1 LMSMTNSARTSDD
14 DLHFRIAAF
23 DPYDKGSWY
32 FGDISREE
40 SNKILLKEHDDG
52 VFLVRDSTTRPGSLV
67 LCVRESGKESS
78 VSQYIIQVQRDEDGN
93 LLSYKI
99 GQQTFADMPSLLNFY
114 KLHYLETSP
123 LVRPAPRDVYK
134 VRAKFDFQGQEE
146 DDLPFKR
153 GEALW
158 VIRKDLNS
166 MWWMARN
173 SIGQTGYIPA
183 NYVEESDEEKSK
195 RNSENSSGSA
205 CEISEVSVSPTS
217 YTKQRAASLTSQRKL
232 PAYVRVKQARI
243 PNAYDKSALR
253 LQVGDRV
260 KVLKMH
266 PSGTWEGELNGRV
279 GHFPFT
285 YVEFEDTD
293 EKETPANQ

>member
-1 LMSMTNSARTSDD
+1 MNELVKAPDEEHSGK
-14 DLHFRIAAF
+14 FAAF

-40 SNKILLKEHDDG
+40 SNRILMTEHDDG
-52 VFLVRDSTTRPGSLV
+52 VFLVRDSATRPGSLV

-78 VSQYIIQVQRDEDGN
+78 VSQYIIHVQRDSDGN
-93 LLSYKI
+93 GQSYKI
-99 GQQTFADMPSLLNFY
+99 GQQTFADMPTLLNFY

-123 LVRPAPRDVYK
+123 LVRPAIRELIR
-134 VRAKFDFQGQEE
+134 VRAKFEFTGQED

-158 VIRKDLNS
+158 VIRKDPS
-166 MWWMARN
+166 SWWMARN

-183 NYVEESDEEKSK
+183 NYVEEVDDEKAKRSSDT
-195 RNSENSSGSA
+195 SSGSTGESA
-205 CEISEVSVSPTS
+205 VAGK
-217 YTKQRAASLTSQRKL
+217 TKTAKSRSNPSIQRKL
-232 PAYVRVKQARI
+232 PAYARVKQARI

-253 LQVGDRV
+253 LQVGDMV
-260 KVLKMH
+260 KVLKMY
-266 PSGTWEGELNGRV
+266 STGTWEGELNGKV

-285 YVEFEDTD
+285 YVEFEDD
-293 EKETPANQ
+293 GAN